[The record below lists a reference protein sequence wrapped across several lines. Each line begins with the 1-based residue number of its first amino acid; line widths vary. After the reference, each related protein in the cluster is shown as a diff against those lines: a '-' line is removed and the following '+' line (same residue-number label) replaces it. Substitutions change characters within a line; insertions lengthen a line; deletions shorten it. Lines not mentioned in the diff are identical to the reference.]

1 MKCKDSHSKIVIHTL
16 SKFIVS
22 IFLDYICNKS
32 NGMQFLIFILTFP
45 FLWVVSILP
54 FRIFYWFSD
63 FIYIIVYYI
72 IGYRKKIVKANLV
85 LALPDLSEKERLII
99 EKKSYHHMC
108 DMFLEMIKTMTISAA
123 EMNRRFVVTN
133 IELVKEYEVKGKS
146 TVLLASHYASW
157 EWLLSVNEK
166 TSFKGIGVYKKIA
179 NTYFDKLIR
188 DIRSKYN
195 AELVET
201 KNTIPL
207 IAENQ
212 KKGILSMYGLASDQ
226 SPKLNRAFHWDSFMG
241 IEVPVHTGAEMLAK
255 KYDLNVLFVKVKKL
269 KRGFYEATF
278 IPITDDPRSI
288 PDFGITSIFLREVE
302 KQIIEAPE
310 YYFWTHKRW
319 KHKK

>member
-1 MKCKDSHSKIVIHTL
+1 
-16 SKFIVS
+16 
-22 IFLDYICNKS
+22 
-32 NGMQFLIFILTFP
+32 MQFLIFIVTFP
-45 FLWVVSILP
+45 FLWIVSILP

-63 FIYIIVYYI
+63 FIYLIVYHI
-72 IGYRKKIVKANLV
+72 IGYRKKIVKENLA
-85 LALPDLSEKERLII
+85 LALPHLSDKERLII
-99 EKKSYHHMC
+99 EKKSYHHLC

-123 EMNRRFVVTN
+123 EMNKRFVVTN
-133 IELVKEYEVKGKS
+133 IELVKEYEAKGKS

-179 NTYFDKLIR
+179 NKYFDKLIR

-201 KNTIPL
+201 KATIPL
-207 IAENQ
+207 MAQNQ
-212 KKGILSMYGLASDQ
+212 KNGILSMYGLASDQ
-226 SPKLNRAFHWDSFMG
+226 SPKLNRAFHWDNFMG
-241 IEVPVHTGAEMLAK
+241 VEVPVHTGAEMLAK

-278 IPITDDPRSI
+278 IPISDNPRSI
-288 PDFGITSIFLREVE
+288 PDFGITSVFLREVE
-302 KQIIEAPE
+302 KQILEAPE

-319 KHKK
+319 KHKR

>member
-1 MKCKDSHSKIVIHTL
+1 
-16 SKFIVS
+16 
-22 IFLDYICNKS
+22 
-32 NGMQFLIFILTFP
+32 MQFLIYILTFP

-85 LALPDLSEKERLII
+85 LALPHLSDKERLII

-133 IELVKEYEVKGKS
+133 IDLVKEYEAKGKS

-157 EWLLSVNEK
+157 EWLLSLNEK

-278 IPITDDPRSI
+278 IPITDNPRSI